1 MPPKRKLM
9 IDGKEVTKDQVA
21 DAMDRFKKIGISAS
35 LKQLSKLRN
44 GHKVRLTS
52 GEGCLM
58 VEPGKYDTLS
68 RTFMRGKG
76 MSVQLSPDEI
86 MANKGVMAGE
96 GIFGPGFDRFLKKIG
111 IKKQV
116 YALGDKIKGPVK
128 KAINALVDKAPAAL
142 GSAGAAL
149 ATAVGQPQ
157 LAPLAIKA
165 GMELGKKARNYTKK
179 HLTGKKGYLDDP
191 ESYQKNP
198 KKLLDIK
205 GVGMLRDKNGYFSN
219 EDGFQGRG
227 LSGCGYSRSAVGMAD
242 LAAREEQGG
251 YGSGLRL
258 TAGGGLRLTAG
269 GGMSI
274 VGGRASMMGM
284 GHPAMESQAMGEL
297 YHQRYQ
303 IAPQM
308 LKGAGLHL

>member
-1 MPPKRKLM
+1 M

-58 VEPGKYDTLS
+58 IDPSRYDTMS
-68 RTFMRGKG
+68 RTFMKGKG

-86 MANKGVMAGE
+86 AANRGVMAGE

-198 KKLLDIK
+198 SKLGDFR
-205 GVGMLRDKNGYFSN
+205 GVGFVKGLGMTMDERRAERDAIREAKLK
-219 EDGFQGRG
+219 G
-227 LSGCGYSRSAVGMAD
+227 LGMSGCGMDRSAVTMAN

-251 YGSGLRL
+251 YGSGLY
-258 TAGGGLRLTAG
+258 AGASRGR
-269 GGMSI
+269 GMSI

-308 LKGAGLHL
+308 LKGAGLYV

>member
-1 MPPKRKLM
+1 M
-9 IDGKEVTKDQVA
+9 IDGQEVSKGQMD
-21 DAMDRFKKIGISAS
+21 DAMARFKKIGVSAS

-52 GEGCLM
+52 GEGVLM
-58 VEPGKYDTLS
+58 VEPGKYDSLS
-68 RTFMRGKG
+68 RTFMKGKG
-76 MSVQLSPDEI
+76 MSVQLSPEEI
-86 MANKGVMAGE
+86 SANRGVMAGE

-128 KAINALVDKAPAAL
+128 RAINAFVDKAPAAL

-157 LAPLAIKA
+157 LAPVAIMA
-165 GMELGKKARNYTKK
+165 GKKLGEKARNYTKK

-191 ESYQKNP
+191 ESYQKDP
-198 KKLLDIK
+198 KKLLDFK
-205 GVGMLRDKNGYFSN
+205 GVGLYAS
-219 EDGFQGRG
+219 GRG
-227 LSGCGYSRSAVGMAD
+227 MDRSAVTMAN

-251 YGSGLRL
+251 YGSGLY
-258 TAGGGLRLTAG
+258 AGSSRGGAL
-269 GGMSI
+269 SI
-274 VGGRASMMGM
+274 VGGRQSMMGLS
-284 GHPAMESQAMGEL
+284 HPALQSQPMGEL
-297 YHQRYQ
+297 FHQRYQ

-308 LKGAGLHL
+308 LKGAGLYA

>member
-58 VEPGKYDTLS
+58 IDPSRYDTMS
-68 RTFMRGKG
+68 RTFMKGKG

-86 MANKGVMAGE
+86 AANRGVMAGE

-165 GMELGKKARNYTKK
+165 GMEIGKKARNYTKK

-198 KKLLDIK
+198 SKLGDFR
-205 GVGMLRDKNGYFSN
+205 GVGFVK
-219 EDGFQGRG
+219 G
-227 LSGCGYSRSAVGMAD
+227 LGMSGCGMDRSAVTMAN

-251 YGSGLRL
+251 YGSGLY
-258 TAGGGLRLTAG
+258 AGASRGR
-269 GGMSI
+269 GMSI

-308 LKGAGLHL
+308 LKGAGLYP